1 MSGSGLNFENKTCCA
16 QRNKKKTNLQLLGVN
31 GAGSIRVEEVERLAD
46 LLLLLL
52 GESGGAALALVA
64 ASGTNSLEREAGKWE
79 RRSASAQLIHQILK
93 SGLFLSE

>member
-1 MSGSGLNFENKTCCA
+1 AHG
-16 QRNKKKTNLQLLGVN
+16 NLELLGVD
-31 GAGSIRVEEVERLAD
+31 GAGAVGVEEVERLAD

-79 RRSASAQLIHQILK
+79 RRSASAQLFREILK